1 MKKVERVVEYI
12 YVAPDGRQFDNEYD
26 CMAYEAYYKKDF
38 LELIEDYVILE
49 EKAKEEIRARRTPIH
64 TYALCVKEMPES
76 LKRYV
81 RIYANTYPVIRN
93 PIPICDCLFTPSLFY
108 YSYSEYGSDGWKNLF
123 DVEHLE
129 KQVKFYENGIEMFKK
144 LAAIQTEVES

>member
-1 MKKVERVVEYI
+1 MKKVEKVVEYV

-38 LELIEDYVILE
+38 LELIKDYVILE

-81 RIYANTYPVIRN
+81 RIYENTYPIMGKS
-93 PIPICDCLFTPSLFY
+93 IPICDCLWTPSLFY
-108 YSYSEYGSDGWKNLF
+108 YSYSEYGSDGWKNLYGK
-123 DVEHLE
+123 DYLE
-129 KQVKFYENGIEMFKK
+129 KQVKFYEKSLAMFKE
-144 LAAIQTEVES
+144 LAASQTEVE